1 MATKCYLLTTEKK
14 RNSTA
19 IVDHTKSTWVYDCET
34 VEPFSITHPTVK
46 FWFGANP
53 ATGESY
59 NPTISIN
66 YAYIPAFGRYYWIN
80 SWTYDSGMWYAD
92 MSVDPL
98 ATYRDAILNNTQFV
112 ERSKSQTMGLTDAL
126 PATTVKPTFQTVS
139 MTTETKYGTSFNT
152 ALGCY
157 VVGIVNS
164 DTNSVGCTSYYMFK
178 LDGFRAFCNKLLDNI
193 NWASAGIDEI
203 SAPLLKAL
211 FNPMQYIT
219 SCVWFPFCP
228 YEATAFE
235 NITLPF
241 GWWSFT
247 AKAIKLQTFEQVI
260 RFEGTVP
267 KHPNTSTYG
276 TFINYA
282 PYTRAT
288 LHWGV
293 LGDIPL
299 DTSFFD
305 SNGTTIRLRLTVD
318 YVTGKAMYCIYKYQ
332 TASPSIQYM
341 QTGPCQ
347 IGVNVSVAQSSF
359 DIFGVTRSAVAVANG
374 AATAAVGA
382 AKIGATAGI
391 AALTGAS
398 NDVISGTT
406 TIANGLIDGL
416 QSVMPQI
423 STNGQ
428 NGSTIGFW
436 EPPSITVQY
445 YVPFGVSPATDGYLT
460 MAPRQLSELVG
471 GFVKCRNAHYTGL
484 GFTDEVATIDACLN
498 NGLFLE

>member
-1 MATKCYLLTTEKK
+1 MAVTIKFQQTTKK
-14 RNSTA
+14 RNSTQE
-19 IVDHTKSTWVYDCET
+19 VDFTSSTWGPYTGEI
-34 VEPFSITHPTVK
+34 VEPFDVSSPTVK
-46 FWFGANP
+46 MWFGN
-53 ATGESY
+53 GESGFSHV
-59 NPTISIN
+59 PSILN
-66 YAYIPAFGRYYWIN
+66 YAHIVELYRYYWVD
-80 SWTYDSGMWYAD
+80 SWTYDSGFWFAHL
-92 MSVDPL
+92 SVDPL
-98 ATYRDAILNNTQFV
+98 ATYRANILDNTQFV

-126 PATTVKPTFQTVS
+126 PATTVRPLFQFVS
-139 MTTETKYGTSFNT
+139 MTTETKYSTSFNSSF
-152 ALGCY
+152 GCY

-164 DTNSVGCTSYYMFK
+164 DTHAVGCTSYYMFK
-178 LDGFRAFCNKLLDNI
+178 LTGFRAFCNKLLDNI
-193 NWASAGIDEI
+193 SWASAGIDEI

-228 YEATAFE
+228 YQDGEFE
-235 NITLPF
+235 TITLPF

-247 AKAIKLQTFEQVI
+247 AKAIKLQTFDQTI
-260 RFEGTVP
+260 HFEGKIP
-267 KHPNTSTYG
+267 KHPNTSKYG

-299 DTSFFD
+299 DTSFFEA
-305 SNGTTIRLRLTVD
+305 NGTTIRLRLTVD
-318 YVTGKAMYCIYKYQ
+318 YVTGKAVYCIYKYQ
-332 TASPSIQYM
+332 ESAPSIQYM

-347 IGVNVSVAQSSF
+347 IGVDVSVAQSSF
-359 DIFGVTRSAVAVANG
+359 DIFGVARSAVSIANG

-416 QSVMPQI
+416 QSVMPQVT
-423 STNGQ
+423 TNGQ
-428 NGSTIGFW
+428 NGSTISWF

-445 YVPFGVSPATDGYLT
+445 FVPFGSSPATDGYLT
-460 MAPRQLSELVG
+460 MAPRKLSELVG
-471 GFVKCRNAHYTGL
+471 GFVKCRNAHYTGTGL
-484 GFTDEVATIDACLN
+484 MGEVATIEACLN
-498 NGLFLE
+498 NGIFLE

>member
-1 MATKCYLLTTEKK
+1 
-14 RNSTA
+14 
-19 IVDHTKSTWVYDCET
+19 
-34 VEPFSITHPTVK
+34 
-46 FWFGANP
+46 
-53 ATGESY
+53 
-59 NPTISIN
+59 
-66 YAYIPAFGRYYWIN
+66 
-80 SWTYDSGMWYAD
+80 
-92 MSVDPL
+92 
-98 ATYRDAILNNTQFV
+98 
-112 ERSKSQTMGLTDAL
+112 
-126 PATTVKPTFQTVS
+126 
-139 MTTETKYGTSFNT
+139 
-152 ALGCY
+152 
-157 VVGIVNS
+157 
-164 DTNSVGCTSYYMFK
+164 
-178 LDGFRAFCNKLLDNI
+178 
-193 NWASAGIDEI
+193 
-203 SAPLLKAL
+203 
-211 FNPMQYIT
+211 
-219 SCVWFPFCP
+219 
-228 YEATAFE
+228 
-235 NITLPF
+235 
-241 GWWSFT
+241 
-247 AKAIKLQTFEQVI
+247 
-260 RFEGTVP
+260 
-267 KHPNTSTYG
+267 
-276 TFINYA
+276 
-282 PYTRAT
+282 
-288 LHWGV
+288 
-293 LGDIPL
+293 
-299 DTSFFD
+299 
-305 SNGTTIRLRLTVD
+305 
-318 YVTGKAMYCIYKYQ
+318 
-332 TASPSIQYM
+332 M